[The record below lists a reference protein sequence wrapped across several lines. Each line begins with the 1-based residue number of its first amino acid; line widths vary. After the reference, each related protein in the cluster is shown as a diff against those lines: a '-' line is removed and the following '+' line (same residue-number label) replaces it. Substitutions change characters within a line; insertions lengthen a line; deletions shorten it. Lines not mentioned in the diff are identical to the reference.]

1 MRFILA
7 LLLLSI
13 LSSCSKSIPTEIRTE
28 ATTGQRVA
36 VVPVIREDISSDLVL
51 AAEFRPYQ
59 ETNLHAKVA
68 GYLREIR
75 VDVGDRVQQ
84 GQLIAVLEIP
94 ELNEDLARAVADKRR
109 TEAEVSRVRGELKRV
124 ELAHKLAH
132 LSYTRLQKVLE
143 SRPNLVAQQE
153 IDEAMSRA
161 QVAEA
166 QVATARAALMAAEQ
180 AVQVAAANEEKMRRI
195 LAYSQIVAP
204 FTGMVTKRYVDNG
217 AMVPAGISSSQA
229 MPIVR
234 LSQINRLR
242 LVLPIP
248 ESIVPR
254 VRVGSKVEVR
264 VRSLGQTFHGRVSRL
279 AGKVIPS
286 TRTME
291 TEIDVPNPELVM
303 LPGMYA
309 DAVLNLEAKEAALSV
324 PIQAVSGDED
334 SRTVLVV
341 GQDGRVEER
350 QVRLGIETPSKYEV
364 LSGLKENEQ
373 VILGSRGSVKVGERV
388 EPVIVKL
395 AELKKDL

>member
-1 MRFILA
+1 M
-7 LLLLSI
+7 
-13 LSSCSKSIPTEIRTE
+13 
-28 ATTGQRVA
+28 
-36 VVPVIREDISSDLVL
+36 IREDISSDLVL